1 MSTLPEHDPL
11 APESASP
18 TEPKLASSAEPALGL
33 NVQPNLIEHPGCEFP
48 VQQELFQPTYPAT
61 LPDTPP
67 LADLAPANPD
77 MRPQYAPAYS
87 APWETPVV
95 PRYPRI
101 PHFGHVLVLLVLAI
115 IGWVGA
121 GLVGYLGI
129 KLHLYGVTTLQQAT
143 TDIHYTLGTM
153 ALLYLFTF
161 ILAWMILPLFWNR
174 SFLAGL
180 QWNGDAWFRYRGRLF
195 AAACVCFVLA
205 MIDEVVLPGPSNAP
219 IDELFKTRTAAWL
232 LFAFG
237 VTVAPLCEEIIFRG
251 FLLPAFSTAYDWTME
266 KIKGLPAPPLGP
278 LDAPRW
284 SLPAMIF
291 GSILTSI
298 PFAAMHAEQT
308 GYSLGPFVLLFCVS
322 MVLCLVRLGTRSLAC
337 SIFVHASYNF
347 LLFSLMLIFTGGFK
361 HLDKM

>member
-1 MSTLPEHDPL
+1 MSTLPENDPL
-11 APESASP
+11 PPESVSP
-18 TEPKLASSAEPALGL
+18 IQPELASSSPAAPFELPQADHGTLPAEPMP
-33 NVQPNLIEHPGCEFP
+33 QTDPRPEFP
-48 VQQELFQPTYPAT
+48 HAPQMEMGAPGLDFETRDSIPWQA
-61 LPDTPP
+61 P
-67 LADLAPANPD
+67 L
-77 MRPQYAPAYS
+77 
-87 APWETPVV
+87 V
-95 PRYPRI
+95 PHYPRI
-101 PHFGHVLVLLVLAI
+101 PHFGHVLVLLVLAV

-121 GLVGYLGI
+121 GLVGYLAI
-129 KLHLYGVTTLQQAT
+129 KLHLYGVKTLQQAT

-161 ILAWMILPLFWNR
+161 ILAWMILPLRWNR
-174 SFLAGL
+174 SFLSGL

-232 LFAFG
+232 LFGFG

-278 LDAPRW
+278 LDPPRW
-284 SLPAMIF
+284 SIPAMIV
-291 GSILTSI
+291 GSILTSV

-308 GYSLGPFVLLFCVS
+308 GYSIGPFVLLFCVS
-322 MVLCLVRLGTRSLAC
+322 MVLCLVRLGTHSLAC

-347 LLFSLMLIFTGGFK
+347 LLFSLMLIGTSGFK

>member
-1 MSTLPEHDPL
+1 MSTLPENDPL
-11 APESASP
+11 APESAPPQMEMGAPQPSLSLSKGLDFDTRDSTDQSP
-18 TEPKLASSAEPALGL
+18 LSGHDFILA
-33 NVQPNLIEHPGCEFP
+33 
-48 VQQELFQPTYPAT
+48 
-61 LPDTPP
+61 
-67 LADLAPANPD
+67 APA
-77 MRPQYAPAYS
+77 PQIELGAPGLDFETRDS
-87 APWETPVV
+87 IPWQTPVV

-101 PHFGHVLVLLVLAI
+101 PHFGHVLVLLVLAV
-115 IGWVGA
+115 IGWLIA
-121 GLVGYLGI
+121 GLIGLLGI

-205 MIDEVVLPGPSNAP
+205 MIDQVLLPGPSNAP

-266 KIKGLPAPPLGP
+266 KIKGQLPPPLGP
-278 LDAPRW
+278 LDPPRW
-284 SLPAMIF
+284 SIPAMIV
-291 GSILTSI
+291 GSVLTSV

-347 LLFSLMLIFTGGFK
+347 LLFSLMLIGTGGFK